1 MARLSQEKIDEIR
14 QSVDIVDVMG
24 QYLELHKKGKNYMA
38 ICPFHDDNHP
48 SLSISQS
55 RQIYKCFVCGNGGN
69 VFTFIQEYL
78 KVPFVEAVMKVAEF
92 GHVDMS
98 GYSLEKRVVK
108 VDEALAP
115 LYDMHAFA
123 LKLYMYYLY
132 TQSGKQALDYL
143 RHRGLM
149 MISSRC
155 LGLVMRQKNPFYMNV
170 SRKKAILKWHR
181 SNQA

>member
-1 MARLSQEKIDEIR
+1 MTRLSQEKIDEIR

-123 LKLYMYYLY
+123 LKLYMYYLN
-132 TQSGKQALDYL
+132 
-143 RHRGLM
+143 RHLIIYVIVVLM

-170 SRKKAILKWHR
+170 SRKKAILRWLR